1 MDNLKNVDILELTK
15 DDGTIEQFREG
26 DKVKII
32 WHYAFAGGLRKEIHT
47 GIIKYIER
55 EGMELDASKE
65 CNSIIINPKYKDI
78 EFIEKL
84 KK

>member
-1 MDNLKNVDILELTK
+1 MNNLKNVDILELTK

-32 WHYAFAGGLRKEIHT
+32 WSYAFAGSFRKEIHT

-65 CNSIIINPKYKDI
+65 CKSIIINPKYKDI
-78 EFIEKL
+78 ESVERVTD
-84 KK
+84 

>member
-32 WHYAFAGGLRKEIHT
+32 WYYAFAGSLRKEIHT

-65 CNSIIINPKYKDI
+65 CKSIIINPKYKDI
-78 EFIEKL
+78 ESVERVTD
-84 KK
+84 